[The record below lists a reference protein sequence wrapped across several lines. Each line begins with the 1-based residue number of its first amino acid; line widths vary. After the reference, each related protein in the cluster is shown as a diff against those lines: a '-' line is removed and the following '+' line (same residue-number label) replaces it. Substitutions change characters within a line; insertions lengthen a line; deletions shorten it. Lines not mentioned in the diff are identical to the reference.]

1 MLFRIEKQSQQDWES
16 LTKIKELVY
25 LAQDA
30 VNNGK
35 YEEVKTILMP
45 AIKMAIVRSH
55 DIAKIDRQPMIA
67 KIEATLEESGL
78 QAAGEQRR
86 SLYSIMQ
93 RSLPNIDAA
102 TEAELVSL
110 EKLFAE

>member
-1 MLFRIEKQSQQDWES
+1 M
-16 LTKIKELVY
+16 
-25 LAQDA
+25 
-30 VNNGK
+30 
-35 YEEVKTILMP
+35 
-45 AIKMAIVRSH
+45 RSP
-55 DIAKIDRQPMIA
+55 DIAKSDRKPMIL
-67 KIEATLEESGL
+67 KIEETMKESGL
-78 QAAGEQRR
+78 QSARGQRQ